1 MKRRRVV
8 EVEFDEDTLTVTYD
22 RDALFRAIA
31 EGAPRALP
39 APTDRLSTDR
49 LGATV
54 DALVESI
61 VSWDLTD
68 DDGRPCPIDREIF
81 DGLPI
86 SALYK
91 IDRAIS
97 ADALDEGD

>member
-1 MKRRRVV
+1 MKRVV
-8 EVEFDEDTLTVTYD
+8 DVQFEGAVLTITYD

-39 APTDRLSTDR
+39 APTDRISTDR

-54 DALVESI
+54 DALVEAI
-61 VSWDLTD
+61 VSWDLDD
-68 DDGRPCPIDREIF
+68 DDGQPYPINREAF
-81 DGLPI
+81 NHLPI
-86 SALYK
+86 PALYK

-97 ADALDEGD
+97 ADAFEGD